1 MFEHEDRLARIE
13 ENLPLSERLEVV
25 HGVLKERFPF
35 VSRIAVAAYDEKRNL
50 LKTFLASSGSDRPLV
65 RYEAPLSEAPSLESI
80 LKTGRPRV
88 VNDLSIFH
96 AGPHEHTRA
105 IGSQGYRASYTLPMT
120 SGGSLWGF
128 LFFNSYT
135 AGVFSEEVLG
145 SLDAFG
151 HLIGG
156 LVARVLAAIRT
167 LAAAVRTAH
176 EMVHFRDPETGA
188 HLDRMAEFSRLIA
201 RQLSADGIVPFTDE
215 AVEQLFLFAPLHD
228 LGKIGIPDRVLLKPG
243 RLDSAELEEMH
254 RHPERGVQMID
265 EILMNFGLGGIP
277 GLDVLR
283 NIALC
288 HHEALDGTGYP
299 RGIFGDE
306 IPPEARIVAV
316 ADVFDAL
323 TSPRPYKGVWTNDE
337 AFGELARLAGAKLD
351 AECVRALRANREQ
364 VEAIQARFVDVRGK
378 AQASQFAT
386 ASAP

>member
-135 AGVFSEEVLG
+135 TGVFSEEVLG

-156 LVARVLAAIRT
+156 LVARELAAIRT

-243 RLDSAELEEMH
+243 RLDSAELEEMQ

-364 VEAIQARFVDVRGK
+364 VEAIQSRFVDARGK